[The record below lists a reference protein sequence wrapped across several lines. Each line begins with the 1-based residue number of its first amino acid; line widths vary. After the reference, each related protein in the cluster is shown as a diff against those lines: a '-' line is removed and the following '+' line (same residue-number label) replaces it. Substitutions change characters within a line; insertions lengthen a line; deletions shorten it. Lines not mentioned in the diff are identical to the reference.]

1 MYILQDELKLNEWQF
16 SQRKYLPYEMKVKLA
31 ETRIQE
37 WYENWYG
44 DVYLSYSGGLDSTA
58 LLYMI
63 RMVLG
68 DEIPAVF
75 SNTGL
80 EFPEIVRHAR
90 RASGNFVEIY
100 PRWKSGKRAYF
111 SEVVDKYGFP
121 IASKE
126 TASKV
131 SKLRH
136 GNLSDRYRNYL
147 LYGDER
153 GKFGMLPKKWR
164 FLVCMQCDISPKCC
178 DILKKEPFTRYVKET
193 GRKPY
198 IGITQDESFRREH
211 QYSKTGCNVYSG
223 ALIKSQ
229 PLGSWTRADV
239 LRYIVEK
246 DIEISSVYGVILQD
260 EFGQYYTTGEQRTGC
275 MFCGFG
281 AHLEAEP
288 NRFQRMLV
296 THPKHYKICM
306 NLTNNGV
313 RYEEA
318 LNACGIP
325 TKTWEQAGQLSLDL
339 KNAA

>member
-1 MYILQDELKLNEWQF
+1 MC
-16 SQRKYLPYEMKVKLA
+16 S
-31 ETRIQE
+31 
-37 WYENWYG
+37 
-44 DVYLSYSGGLDSTA
+44 
-58 LLYMI
+58 
-63 RMVLG
+63 
-68 DEIPAVF
+68 
-75 SNTGL
+75 
-80 EFPEIVRHAR
+80 
-90 RASGNFVEIY
+90 
-100 PRWKSGKRAYF
+100 
-111 SEVVDKYGFP
+111 
-121 IASKE
+121 
-126 TASKV
+126 
-131 SKLRH
+131 
-136 GNLSDRYRNYL
+136 SDL
-147 LYGDER
+147 
-153 GKFGMLPKKWR
+153 FGMLPKKWR

-198 IGITQDESFRREH
+198 IGITQDESSRREH

-246 DIEISSVYGVILQD
+246 DIEISSVYGDILQD

>member
-1 MYILQDELKLNEWQF
+1 M
-16 SQRKYLPYEMKVKLA
+16 
-31 ETRIQE
+31 
-37 WYENWYG
+37 
-44 DVYLSYSGGLDSTA
+44 
-58 LLYMI
+58 
-63 RMVLG
+63 
-68 DEIPAVF
+68 
-75 SNTGL
+75 
-80 EFPEIVRHAR
+80 
-90 RASGNFVEIY
+90 EIY

-198 IGITQDESFRREH
+198 IGITQDESSRREH

-246 DIEISSVYGVILQD
+246 DIEISSVYGDILQD